1 MRTTTRPLVPQMAA
15 AGSRVKT
22 TGAASA
28 TRAARACRAV
38 TGVAT
43 SATSA
48 TLAVLAALAAL
59 TALVMAPAHAQ
70 APAAGPKASAACP
83 PLLQHTMARLQDE
96 APQPL
101 CQYAGR
107 VLLVVNTAS
116 QCGYTPQY
124 EGLEKL
130 HAKYAARG
138 LVVMGF
144 PSNDFGGQEP
154 GDAKQI
160 GETCFNV
167 YGVRFPMFSKITV
180 KGTGTHPLYAQL
192 AQASGERPGWNFHK
206 YLVDRRGKVVASFRS
221 DVAPEDRRLTAE
233 LEKLLA
239 AR

>member
-1 MRTTTRPLVPQMAA
+1 MPVSPTRNPMSSCTPVCPSRRRSLAA
-15 AGSRVKT
+15 AALC
-22 TGAASA
+22 GAI
-28 TRAARACRAV
+28 AAL
-38 TGVAT
+38 
-43 SATSA
+43 A
-48 TLAVLAALAAL
+48 TLAPLPAVAQGAA
-59 TALVMAPAHAQ
+59 TTP
-70 APAAGPKASAACP
+70 APAAACP
-83 PLLQHTMARLQDE
+83 ALLQHTMARLQDE

-101 CQYAGR
+101 CQFEGK

-124 EGLEKL
+124 KGLEAL

-160 GETCFNV
+160 ADTCFNF
-167 YGVRFPMFSKITV
+167 YGVRFPIFSKVAV
-180 KGTGTHPLYAQL
+180 KGPNAHPFYVQIARAAGQ
-192 AQASGERPGWNFHK
+192 GPGWNFHK
-206 YLVDRRGKVVASFRS
+206 YLVDRQGKVVASFKS
-221 DVAPEDRRLTAE
+221 DVEPEDRRLTAE

>member
-1 MRTTTRPLVPQMAA
+1 MRPSPLDPRTATTSATSRAPATTLLAAAMTTLMALALMAAAPARAQQAA
-15 AGSRVKT
+15 AGSP
-22 TGAASA
+22 A
-28 TRAARACRAV
+28 TR
-38 TGVAT
+38 
-43 SATSA
+43 
-48 TLAVLAALAAL
+48 
-59 TALVMAPAHAQ
+59 P
-70 APAAGPKASAACP
+70 APAAPSAATCP
-83 PLLQHTMARLQDE
+83 PLLQHTMKRLQDE

-130 HAKYAARG
+130 HAKYAASG

-154 GDAKQI
+154 GGAKEI
-160 GETCFNV
+160 ADTCFNT

-180 KGTGTHPLYAQL
+180 KGSGTYPLYAQL

-206 YLVDRRGKVVASFRS
+206 YLVDRNGKVVASFKS

-233 LEKLLA
+233 VEKLLA